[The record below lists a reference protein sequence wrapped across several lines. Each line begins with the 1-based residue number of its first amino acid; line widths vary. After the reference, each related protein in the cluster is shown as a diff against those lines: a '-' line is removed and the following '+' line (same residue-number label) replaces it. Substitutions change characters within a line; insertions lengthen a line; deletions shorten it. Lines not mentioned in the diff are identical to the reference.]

1 MIFADSDSTG
11 RWHRPRAGGM
21 VPPMKILVTGAA
33 GFIGYHTCQV
43 LLARGDTVVGL
54 DNVNDYYDPTLKEA
68 RLAQLEALPGA
79 AQRFQFYRLDLADT
93 AGMQR
98 LFASESVDRVI
109 HLAAQAG
116 VRYSLDNPQAYVDSN
131 VTGFLNVLE
140 GCRHQNVEHL
150 TYASTSSVYG
160 ANTHMPFTEH
170 EPADHPLAIYGATK
184 RANEL
189 MAHSYAHLFGL
200 PCTGLRFFTVYG
212 PWGRPDMALF
222 LFTRKILAGEPIPV
236 FNHGHHQRDFTFVED
251 IVEGV
256 VRASDHIAT
265 GNPYWDSNRPD
276 PATSAAP
283 WRLFNIGNNQPV
295 QLLDYIRVLE
305 RCLGREAKMEMLP
318 LQAGDVPDTWAS
330 ADDLQQAV
338 GYQPSTPVETGVR
351 RFVDWYRAYYQV

>member
-1 MIFADSDSTG
+1 
-11 RWHRPRAGGM
+11 
-21 VPPMKILVTGAA
+21 MKILVTGAA
-33 GFIGYHTCQV
+33 GFIGSHVCLQ
-43 LLARGDTVVGL
+43 LLARGDTVVGV
-54 DNVNDYYDPTLKEA
+54 DNLNDYYDVSLKKA
-68 RLAQLEALPGA
+68 RLERVHAASAADNGAPERFNFHRIDVADAAAMQALFA
-79 AQRFQFYRLDLADT
+79 AQGF
-93 AGMQR
+93 
-98 LFASESVDRVI
+98 DRVI

-116 VRYSLDNPQAYVDSN
+116 VRYSLDNPQAYIDSN
-131 VTGFLNVLE
+131 VTGFMNILE
-140 GCRHQNVEHL
+140 GCRHNGVAHL
-150 TYASTSSVYG
+150 VYASTSSVYG

-189 MAHSYAHLFGL
+189 MAHSYAHLFDL

-236 FNHGHHQRDFTFVED
+236 FNHGHHQRDFTFVDD

-256 VRASDHIAT
+256 IRACDHPAT
-265 GNPYWDSNRPD
+265 GNPNWDSQHPD

-295 QLLDYIRVLE
+295 QLLHYIEVLE
-305 RCLGREAKMEMLP
+305 ECLGKKAAMEMLP

-330 ADDLQQAV
+330 ADDLKAAV
-338 GYQPSTPVETGVR
+338 GYQPATPVEVGVR
-351 RFVDWYRAYYQV
+351 RFVEWYREYYGV

>member
-1 MIFADSDSTG
+1 
-11 RWHRPRAGGM
+11 
-21 VPPMKILVTGAA
+21 MKILVTGAA
-33 GFIGYHTCQV
+33 GFIGYHTCEQ

-54 DNVNDYYDPTLKEA
+54 DNLNDYYDVTLKKA
-68 RLAQLEALPGA
+68 RLARLTPQAGF
-79 AQRFQFYRLDLADT
+79 RFRQVDLADGP
-93 AGMQR
+93 AMQA
-98 LFASESVDRVI
+98 LFAEEKVDRVI
-109 HLAAQAG
+109 NLAAQAG
-116 VRYSLDNPQAYVDSN
+116 VRYSLENPQTYVDSN
-131 VTGFLNVLE
+131 VTGFLNILE
-140 GCRHQNVEHL
+140 GCRYNGVGHL
-150 TYASTSSVYG
+150 VYASTSSVYG

-256 VRASDHIAT
+256 IRACDNPATGHPAWNSDH
-265 GNPYWDSNRPD
+265 PD

-283 WRLFNIGNNQPV
+283 WRVFNIGNNQPV
-295 QLLDYIRVLE
+295 ELLRYIEVLE
-305 RCLGREAKMEMLP
+305 SALGRKAEMEMLP

-330 ADDLQQAV
+330 AEALDAAV
-338 GYQPSTPVETGVR
+338 GYQPSTPVEEGVR
-351 RFVDWYRAYYQV
+351 RFVDWYRDYYAV